1 MRNKSIVIF
10 FVLLLVSTN
19 LLTYYFAVG
28 EDITGWR
35 ERILLFSSREEYKL
49 QEEVQQEERELTF
62 FYEVL
67 EIIKNKH
74 LEEIDFQKL
83 EEGAV
88 RGMLEALG
96 DPQTTFFTAEDM
108 ENMLIHT
115 KGRYEGIGVAI
126 DSRDGFITIIAPIKG
141 TPGEKVG
148 LLPGDKIV
156 EVDGK
161 NIVGMDINEVVRMIR
176 GPKGEPVT
184 IKVQRESTQALLS
197 YTIIRAS
204 IELESVFPKML
215 ADNIGYIQITNFN
228 NATGEDF
235 EEALIQLEKESLAGL
250 ILDLRNNPGG
260 LLSEAIRVS
269 QAIVPAGPITHVVD
283 GSGNVLKTY
292 YSEQEKK
299 PYPVVVLVNGFSAS
313 ASEILAGALQDS
325 HGALLVGIRTF
336 GKATVQTLDTLS
348 NNFGLR
354 YTVARYLT
362 PHGRSIHEE
371 GLLPDYLLEKVENG
385 DDNQLEKAIVLVLD
399 AISE

>member
-1 MRNKSIVIF
+1 MKNKSIVVF
-10 FVLLLVSTN
+10 FILLLVSTN
-19 LLTYYFAVG
+19 LLTYHFAVG
-28 EDITGWR
+28 DGSIWWEEKR
-35 ERILLFSSREEYKL
+35 LLFFGEEKDKL
-49 QEEVQQEERELTF
+49 QEEVQQERELTF

-67 EIIKNKH
+67 EIIKNKYV
-74 LEEIDFQKL
+74 EEIDFQKL

-96 DPQTTFFTAEDM
+96 DHQTTFFTAEDM

-115 KGRYEGIGVAI
+115 KGTYEGIGVVI
-126 DSRDGFITIIAPIKG
+126 DSRDGVITIIAPIKG
-141 TPGEKVG
+141 TPGERVG
-148 LLPGDKIV
+148 LLPGDQIV

-161 NIVGMDINEVVRMIR
+161 NIVGMDINEIVRMIR

-184 IKVQRESTQALLS
+184 IKVQREGTQSLLS

-204 IELESVFPKML
+204 VELESVFPKML
-215 ADNIGYIQITNFN
+215 AENIGYIQISNFN
-228 NATGEDF
+228 NTTGKDF
-235 EEALIQLEKESLAGL
+235 EEALAQLEKESLAGL

-283 GSGNVLKTY
+283 GSGNVLTTY
-292 YSEQEKK
+292 YSKQEKK
-299 PYPVVVLVNGFSAS
+299 PYPVVVLVNSFSAS

-325 HGALLVGIRTF
+325 HGALLVGTRTF

-354 YTVARYLT
+354 YTIAKYLT
-362 PHGRSIHEE
+362 PQGRNIHEE
-371 GLLPDYLLEKVENG
+371 GLIPDYLLEKVENG
-385 DDNQLEKAIVLVLD
+385 EDNQLEKAITLILD
-399 AISE
+399 MINK